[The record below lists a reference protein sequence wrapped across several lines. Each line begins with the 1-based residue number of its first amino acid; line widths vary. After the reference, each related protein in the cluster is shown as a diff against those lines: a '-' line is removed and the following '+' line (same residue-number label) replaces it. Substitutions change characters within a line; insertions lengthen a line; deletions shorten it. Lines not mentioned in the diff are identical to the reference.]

1 MTVIWEPSAMRDM
14 RRLDPPLARQ
24 IRDQVERFA
33 FAGVGNVKRLRGEGG
48 VCRLRS
54 GDWRIRYIRRGD
66 DLHVLAVKHRS
77 EAYR

>member
-1 MTVIWEPSAMRDM
+1 MTVIWEPRHARHAPARSA
-14 RRLDPPLARQ
+14 PLARQ

>member
-1 MTVIWEPSAMRDM
+1 M

-24 IRDQVERFA
+24 VRDQIERFA
-33 FAGVGNVKRLRGEGG
+33 FAGVGNVRHLRGEGS

-77 EAYR
+77 DACR